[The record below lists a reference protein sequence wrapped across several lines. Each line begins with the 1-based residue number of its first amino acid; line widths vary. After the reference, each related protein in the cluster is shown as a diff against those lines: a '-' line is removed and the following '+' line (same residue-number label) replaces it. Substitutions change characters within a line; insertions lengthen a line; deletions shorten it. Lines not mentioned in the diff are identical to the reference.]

1 MFRVKKRPRPHI
13 VRPSNDASNDNLAY
27 VPAVAVATAQ
37 PEEAKDVTTGAPD
50 VLSDSLSL
58 MHMDTAPAS
67 RHLVTYK
74 KDLSVFL
81 KSAGNVRA
89 WREVAKAI
97 RAGGVVLLHGPHG
110 CGKTAGVHDL
120 ANNHLGMAVY
130 EINPGST
137 EGIDTFVRDV
147 NHVRRVKTL
156 LGPRIVL
163 IDDIEGFDELYIKKT
178 VELVKQHRPG
188 DTSVVLTSSNLF
200 DRSIFA
206 FRSNGALTRV
216 RMYEPSFDQ
225 MQVAARSV
233 SVHNRSLIDI
243 ATRESRGN
251 FHQLFLRLKLF
262 VNSTPDMHVD
272 LFKTTSLLLQR
283 SVSVEDWRR
292 AGESDVLMGLLYEN
306 APDIANAIDDIAEF
320 TNRLSESEV
329 LTRCEELGVALV
341 GMAAQQHLHVQDVPI
356 MRFSRASVAR
366 GHALV
371 PLESPW
377 PLQDRP

>member
-1 MFRVKKRPRPHI
+1 MFRVKKRPRVHI
-13 VRPSNDASNDNLAY
+13 VRTSNVDVPY
-27 VPAVAVATAQ
+27 VSIADAVATVQ
-37 PEEAKDVTTGAPD
+37 PEAKDDVTAAAKEPD
-50 VLSDSLSL
+50 VLSDPLSL
-58 MHMDTAPAS
+58 MHMDTAPAI

-81 KSAGNVRA
+81 KSAGNARA

-97 RAGGVVLLHGPHG
+97 RAGSVVLLHGPHG

-130 EINPGST
+130 EINPGNT

-163 IDDIEGFDELYIKKT
+163 IDDIEGFDELYIKKA
-178 VELVKQHRPG
+178 VDLVKQHRSG
-188 DTSVVLTSSNLF
+188 DTSVVLTTSNVF
-200 DRSIFA
+200 ERSIFA
-206 FRSNGALTRV
+206 FRSNDALIRV
-216 RMYEPSFDQ
+216 RMYEPSSDQ

-233 SVHNRSLIDI
+233 FMHNRSLGDI
-243 ATRESRGN
+243 AARESRGN

-262 VNSTPDMHVD
+262 VNSSPDMHVD
-272 LFKTTSLLLQR
+272 LFKTTTLLLQK
-283 SVSVEDWRR
+283 SASVEDWRR
-292 AGESDVLMGLLYEN
+292 AGESDVLVGLLYEN
-306 APDIANAIDDIAEF
+306 APNIADALNDIVEF
-320 TNRLSESEV
+320 TNRLSECEV
-329 LTRCEELGVALV
+329 LRRCEEFGLTLV
-341 GMAAQQHLHVQDVPI
+341 GMAAQQHLHVQNVPV
-356 MRFSRASVAR
+356 MRFSRSSVAR